1 MSKKTQICATVSED
15 LVLLIEAEAK
25 KEDRSF
31 SQMTGILLQ
40 QAIKEKIR
48 KRANKKDS
56 SQYYPTDAC

>member
-48 KRANKKDS
+48 KRANKKDPS
-56 SQYYPTDAC
+56 